1 MFGQLLAAAFG
12 EDVCALGAVRTHEAA
27 HVLNNAQHRD
37 SSFFAERQLSPD
49 VVDWHRLE
57 N

>member
-37 SSFFAERQLSPD
+37 SSFLAERQLSSD
-49 VVDWHRLE
+49 VVD
-57 N
+57 